1 MRNIDYRALYE
12 KVKEREGRF
21 DKLTT
26 KERNEKEIKDNKA
39 RDTAVKLA
47 KKGIGTGKKGVAPTA
62 PPNLPVATEENFL
75 EKCQMLIDE
84 GYCKDMDDVNRLFT
98 LLG

>member
-21 DKLTT
+21 DKLTG
-26 KERNEKEIKDNKA
+26 KERTEKEIKDNKA
-39 RDTAVKLA
+39 RDIGMKLA
-47 KKGIGTGKKGVAPTA
+47 KKGVGTGKKAVAPTA
-62 PPNLPVATEENFL
+62 PPNLPLATDESFL
-75 EKCQMLIDE
+75 DKCQMLIDE
-84 GYCKDMDDVNRLFT
+84 GYCKDMNDVNRLFQ